1 MLGWMLTKED
11 DMLIML
17 IILILVSSAPHHLT
31 STDDV
36 DQDADKEGSYA
47 DHADDIESIN

>member
-1 MLGWMLTKED
+1 
-11 DMLIML
+11 MLIML
-17 IILILVSSAPHHLT
+17 MILNL
-31 STDDV
+31 STDDA